1 MKLLDKLN
9 RNLVNIPGW
18 STRRKIVVIE
28 SDDWGS
34 IRMSS
39 KQKRDDLIEF
49 GFNFEN
55 NHFNMFDAIESNK
68 DLTALFDVL
77 KKHKDATFRS
87 PVFTAVSIIANPD
100 FEKIEADHFKNYYN
114 EPFTETLKRYPEH
127 DKVQELYKKG
137 IDERLFYPVFHG
149 REHLNVN
156 RWMKA
161 LNSGNESVKCA
172 FEKHV
177 TGVSRGV
184 HNEYLGDFQAAFD
197 IDNLDELS
205 FLENVLVDG
214 LNLFEKTWGYKAPY
228 FVAPNGPFNNTLE
241 STLAH
246 MSVKYIMGERLQ
258 LEPIGNGKYNKHLHY
273 LGMKNKLGQIYLTRN
288 VFFEPSCFSPTFSS
302 QPVEKCLKGIER
314 AFRWGKP
321 AIISSH
327 RVNFI
332 GFIDE
337 KNRSRNLEHLD
348 NLLSS
353 IIKRWPDV
361 EFMTSVELGDLIASK
376 I

>member
-1 MKLLDKLN
+1 MNWKNEL
-9 RNLVNIPGW
+9 RGNLINIPGW
-18 STRRKIVVIE
+18 TTKRKIVVIE

-39 KQKRDDLIEF
+39 KENRDKLIKLGFQLQKS
-49 GFNFEN
+49 
-55 NHFNMFDAIESNK
+55 HYNMYDALESNT

-77 KKHKDATFRS
+77 NKHKDSSGRP
-87 PVFTAVSIIANPD
+87 PVITAVSIVANPD
-100 FEKIEADHFKNYYN
+100 FEKIKAGNFENYYF
-114 EPFTETLKRYPEH
+114 ESFIETLNKYPNH
-127 DKVQELYKKG
+127 DKVYSLYLQGQEN
-137 IDERLFYPVFHG
+137 RLFIPVFHG

-258 LEPIGNGKYNKHLHY
+258 LEPIGNGKYKKHLHY

-288 VFFEPSCFSPTFSS
+288 VFFEPSCFSPAFSS
-302 QPVEKCLKGIER
+302 HPVEKCLKGIER

-327 RVNFI
+327 RVNYI

-361 EFMTSVELGDLIASK
+361 EFMTSVELGNLIAK
-376 I
+376 K